1 MRAACFVGNRRFEVV
16 DRSMTVPGSGQ
27 VDVDVAYAGICG
39 TDLHAFH
46 GAWDG
51 QIALPAVLGHEMSGT
66 VAATGEGVPGW
77 AEGDRVT
84 VNPLDWC
91 GACAACNAG
100 HTHICH
106 DLRVMG
112 YAFPGAMQSRVT
124 VPARSLV
131 RLPDGIDL
139 ELAALV
145 EPTAVAV
152 HDIRRAGLLPGER
165 VLVVGG
171 GPIGVL
177 IALVARAQGA
187 DVVLV
192 ELSEERRRL
201 AASLGLRVLD
211 PALEDVVTFV
221 GDWTES
227 AGVPVAFEV
236 SGSPGGVETAV
247 QALAVRGRLIVVAI
261 HGARPPVDLY
271 RVFQRELTV
280 IGARVYDQPAFDEAV
295 RLLSAGE
302 IPARSLISSV
312 VPLDDVA
319 SAFESLEQGHGM
331 KILLDC
337 SDRRPRHA

>member
-1 MRAACFVGNRRFEVV
+1 VRAACFVGNRRFEVV
-16 DRSMTVPGSGQ
+16 ERSGTPPGPGQ

-46 GAWDG
+46 GAWSD
-51 QIALPAVLGHEMSGT
+51 QLALPAVLGHELSGT
-66 VAATGEGVPGW
+66 VAAMGEGVTGW

-91 GACAACNAG
+91 GACAACAAG

-124 VPARSLV
+124 VQARSLV

-139 ELAALV
+139 ELAAIV

-152 HDIRRAGLLPGER
+152 HDIRRAELRPGEQ

-177 IALVARAQGA
+177 IALVARAQAA

-211 PALEDVVTFV
+211 PAHDDLATVV
-221 GDWTES
+221 DEWTGH

-247 QALAVRGRLIVVAI
+247 HALAVRGRLIVVAI
-261 HGARPPVDLY
+261 HGSRPPVDLY

-280 IGARVYDQPAFDEAV
+280 IGARVYEQPAFDEAV
-295 RLLSAGE
+295 RLLAAGE

-319 SAFESLEQGHGM
+319 RAFESLEQGHGT
-331 KILLDC
+331 KILLD
-337 SDRRPRHA
+337 

>member
-1 MRAACFVGNRRFEVV
+1 VRAACFVGNRTFEIVE
-16 DRSMTVPGSGQ
+16 RSAALPGPGQ
-27 VDVDVAYAGICG
+27 VDVEVAFAGICG

-46 GAWDG
+46 GAWGG
-51 QIALPAVLGHEMSGT
+51 QLGLPAVLGHEMSGT

-77 AEGDRVT
+77 GEGDRVT

-91 GACAACNAG
+91 GACAACAAG

-106 DLRVMG
+106 SLRVMG

-152 HDIRRAGLLPGER
+152 HDIRRAGLQPGER

-177 IALVARAQGA
+177 IALVARAQAA

-211 PALEDVVTFV
+211 PASEDVATVV
-221 GDWTES
+221 DEWTGR

-236 SGSPGGVETAV
+236 SGSAGGVETAL

-261 HGARPPVDLY
+261 HGAPPPVDLY
-271 RVFQRELTV
+271 RVFQRELSV
-280 IGARVYDQPAFDEAV
+280 IGARVYEQPAFDEAV
-295 RLLSAGE
+295 RLLAADE

-319 SAFESLEQGHGM
+319 PAFESLEQGRGM

-337 SDRRPRHA
+337 SDRLPRQA

>member
-1 MRAACFVGNRRFEVV
+1 VRAACFVGNRRFEIVE
-16 DRSMTVPGSGQ
+16 RSATSPGAGQ

-46 GAWDG
+46 GASDDRLG
-51 QIALPAVLGHEMSGT
+51 LPAVLGHEMSGT
-66 VAATGEGVPGW
+66 VASAGEGVAGW

-91 GACAACNAG
+91 GTCPACVAG

-131 RLPDGIDL
+131 RLPVGIDL

-152 HDIRRAGLLPGER
+152 HDVRRAELRPGER
-165 VLVVGG
+165 ALVVGG

-177 IALVARAQGA
+177 IALVARAQAA

-201 AASLGLRVLD
+201 AGSLGLRVLD
-211 PALEDVVTFV
+211 PARDDVAAAVAEWT
-221 GDWTES
+221 GD

-247 QALAVRGRLIVVAI
+247 HALAVRGRLIVVAI

-280 IGARVYDQPAFDEAV
+280 VGARVYEQTAFDEAV
-295 RLLSAGE
+295 RLVATDA

-319 SAFESLEQGHGM
+319 LAFESLEQGRGM

-337 SDRRPRHA
+337 SV